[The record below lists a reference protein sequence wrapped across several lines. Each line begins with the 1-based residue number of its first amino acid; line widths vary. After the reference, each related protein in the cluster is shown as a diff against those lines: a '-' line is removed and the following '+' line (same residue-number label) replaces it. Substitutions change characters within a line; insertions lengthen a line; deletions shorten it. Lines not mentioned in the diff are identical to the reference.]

1 MTKQSVRPLKWRKSM
16 LLQFFATWLWCV
28 LPAKT
33 LKRPSNEGQ
42 GLVEYAF
49 LIVLVALI
57 VIIILAVVGQ
67 TVRDGL
73 YENIIEAI

>member
-1 MTKQSVRPLKWRKSM
+1 M

-28 LPAKT
+28 LPAKS

-49 LIVLVALI
+49 LIALVALI
-57 VIIILAVVGQ
+57 VIVVLVVVG
-67 TVRDGL
+67 VAIRDGL